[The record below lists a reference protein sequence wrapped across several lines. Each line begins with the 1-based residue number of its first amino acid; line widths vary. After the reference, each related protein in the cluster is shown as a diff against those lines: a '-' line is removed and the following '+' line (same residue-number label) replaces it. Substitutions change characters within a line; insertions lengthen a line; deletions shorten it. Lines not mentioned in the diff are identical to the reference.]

1 MNMSF
6 LQTISHHLIAPV
18 LGFLILII
26 FVEVIFSWLIA
37 FNIVNLRNPIMGQIY
52 NIVRTISKPILEPF
66 RKIIPAVGGLDL
78 SPIAALLLLSWGQ
91 SLFGFGGP
99 IFRMLG

>member
-1 MNMSF
+1 MSF

-18 LGFLILII
+18 LGFLVFVI
-26 FVEVIFSWLIA
+26 FAEVIFSWLIA
-37 FNIVNLRNPIMGQIY
+37 FNIVNLKNPMMAQFY
-52 NIVRTISKPILEPF
+52 NVVRTLSRPLLEPF

-91 SLFGFGGP
+91 SLFRAGGP
-99 IFRMLG
+99 IFGMLG